1 MKKRLSL
8 ILLITLVSCSNN
20 YQELTND
27 NKQYYNYQ
35 LNYYVGNINETFE
48 VDLLSYYKD
57 NYIVDANK
65 NIYKLD
71 EEYSTCVIGY
81 RNSEN
86 NTALKYKKKISNFKY
101 RLEYLYNQSIY
112 CYLVNETKNVRSEIF
127 TIAYAYV
134 KDEKN
139 AKYINTVEDLYA
151 IKKYGTYILNNDL
164 DLTNYNPYRIERD
177 NQLAARFKCSTFL
190 NPNNHKIT
198 NLRQAESHTFIFETL
213 EDCYMENFIFEDII
227 ITANEISTV
236 SVIYEAVGCIFI
248 NNRIKNFNVTT
259 NNSENNYSSIIAP
272 FVINS
277 YGSGYI
283 NNKVFATIRQS
294 GTPSEMDIYP
304 YVAAGLVGKMTI
316 GELYSF
322 PVCYNEIEGLIYT
335 SGIEVGIIGLTY
347 NSSNIF
353 DNFNKMT
360 IMTNKKTKFIGKEID
375 QNLFFSILKY

>member
-20 YQELTND
+20 YQELTN
-27 NKQYYNYQ
+27 NNEQYYNYQ

-134 KDEKN
+134 KDEKMQ
-139 AKYINTVEDLYA
+139 NTLIPSKIYM
-151 IKKYGTYILNNDL
+151 
-164 DLTNYNPYRIERD
+164 
-177 NQLAARFKCSTFL
+177 QLKNMA
-190 NPNNHKIT
+190 H
-198 NLRQAESHTFIFETL
+198 IF
-213 EDCYMENFIFEDII
+213 
-227 ITANEISTV
+227 
-236 SVIYEAVGCIFI
+236 
-248 NNRIKNFNVTT
+248 
-259 NNSENNYSSIIAP
+259 
-272 FVINS
+272 
-277 YGSGYI
+277 
-283 NNKVFATIRQS
+283 
-294 GTPSEMDIYP
+294 
-304 YVAAGLVGKMTI
+304 
-316 GELYSF
+316 
-322 PVCYNEIEGLIYT
+322 
-335 SGIEVGIIGLTY
+335 
-347 NSSNIF
+347 
-353 DNFNKMT
+353 
-360 IMTNKKTKFIGKEID
+360 
-375 QNLFFSILKY
+375 

>member
-20 YQELTND
+20 YQELTNN

-190 NPNNHKIT
+190 NPNNHKIK
-198 NLRQAESHTFIFETL
+198 NLKQAESRTFIFETL

-227 ITANEISTV
+227 ITANEISTA
-236 SVIYEAVGCIFI
+236 SVIYEAVGCI
-248 NNRIKNFNVTT
+248 
-259 NNSENNYSSIIAP
+259 
-272 FVINS
+272 
-277 YGSGYI
+277 
-283 NNKVFATIRQS
+283 
-294 GTPSEMDIYP
+294 
-304 YVAAGLVGKMTI
+304 L
-316 GELYSF
+316 
-322 PVCYNEIEGLIYT
+322 
-335 SGIEVGIIGLTY
+335 
-347 NSSNIF
+347 
-353 DNFNKMT
+353 
-360 IMTNKKTKFIGKEID
+360 
-375 QNLFFSILKY
+375 

>member
-8 ILLITLVSCSNN
+8 ILLIALVSCSNN

-190 NPNNHKIT
+190 NPNNHKIK
-198 NLRQAESHTFIFETL
+198 NLKQAESRTFIFETL

-227 ITANEISTV
+227 ITANEINTA

-322 PVCYNEIEGLIYT
+322 PVCYNAIEGLIYT

-353 DNFNKMT
+353 DNFNKMD

-375 QNLFFSILKY
+375 QNLFFSIL